1 MDADKLVKAKESR
14 VRLVGEKDRDV
25 KAKNIADLSPE
36 EYEKWKKENLNNG
49 GRFNKSRTI

>member
-36 EYEKWKKENLNNG
+36 EYEKWKQENLNNG